1 MDTLIEVFQ
10 GGSTA
15 GATGMTPDQ
24 IVANMAIELE
34 KKVKNRNVFN
44 YTQSENPDSLEIF
57 RNQELD
63 RFNVII
69 KVMKSS
75 LVEL

>member
-10 GGSTA
+10 GGTTA

-34 KKVKNRNVFN
+34 KKIKDRTVFH
-44 YTQSENPDSLEIF
+44 YT
-57 RNQELD
+57 
-63 RFNVII
+63 
-69 KVMKSS
+69 
-75 LVEL
+75 